1 MESLCCP
8 SLKETPKY
16 VKHIELGF
24 ISHFETSVRDKTF
37 LVHTRRKWI
46 RGHILS
52 LKLLPKQHLPLY
64 LNGGVHVL
72 FPSHCVKCFIPFA
85 CLLTEY
91 AIDNI

>member
-37 LVHTRRKWI
+37 LVQEESGYGDI
-46 RGHILS
+46 F
-52 LKLLPKQHLPLY
+52 Y
-64 LNGGVHVL
+64 L
-72 FPSHCVKCFIPFA
+72 
-85 CLLTEY
+85 
-91 AIDNI
+91 